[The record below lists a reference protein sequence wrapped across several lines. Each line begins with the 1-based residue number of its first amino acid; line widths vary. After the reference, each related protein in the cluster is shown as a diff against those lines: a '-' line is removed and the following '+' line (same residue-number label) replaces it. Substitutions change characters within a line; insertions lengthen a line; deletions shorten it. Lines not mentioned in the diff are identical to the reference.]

1 MFCVAYVIVK
11 TEVQMDNCG
20 HPQDVPNKCVVDYI
34 KSVALISDTIKY
46 ETQYHI
52 CIFLL
57 TFYLHVTFSVTLS
70 LLSNCAMTLYWRNKT
85 FNFYHSELEMQI
97 PTFYDADRRICSDR

>member
-11 TEVQMDNCG
+11 TEVQMDNCE

-46 ETQYHI
+46 ETKYHV

-70 LLSNCAMTLYWRNKT
+70 LLL
-85 FNFYHSELEMQI
+85 
-97 PTFYDADRRICSDR
+97 

>member
-11 TEVQMDNCG
+11 TEVQMDNYE

-34 KSVALISDTIKY
+34 KSVAPISDTIKY

-52 CIFLL
+52 CIFLR
-57 TFYLHVTFSVTLS
+57 TFYLHATFSETLS
-70 LLSNCAMTLYWRNKT
+70 LLFSNCAMNLYGRNKT
-85 FNFYHSELEMQI
+85 FHFIIRN
-97 PTFYDADRRICSDR
+97 

>member
-11 TEVQMDNCG
+11 TEVQVDKYV

-46 ETQYHI
+46 ETQTVPYMHI
-52 CIFLL
+52 F
-57 TFYLHVTFSVTLS
+57 TY
-70 LLSNCAMTLYWRNKT
+70 LLSSCYLFCNPFTAVIKLCNESFMAGIRHLIFIIQN
-85 FNFYHSELEMQI
+85 
-97 PTFYDADRRICSDR
+97 